1 MIFQKNN
8 TMWGIWIIAPK
19 ENYPQVRVEVWVR
32 VRVSFRVRGQP
43 GNCPGGKLLVR
54 VRVWV
59 RVSFGVEGEI
69 SFRGNCPRTIIW
81 AVPIISLAGYDIIWY
96 ACDERKLFF
105 PFRFESCFSGG
116 PSIQLGTF
124 YFLLIRTEWSWLFY
138 HFHFFWYFSKDL

>member
-1 MIFQKNN
+1 MILQKNN

-43 GNCPGGKLLVR
+43 GNCPGGKLL
-54 VRVWV
+54 V